1 MCGYKEWWGRD
12 AVNYIS
18 LLICT
23 HTHTHRF
30 TSTHARTNTHF
41 IRLKLTAKT
50 QTIEDE
56 RRKNWT
62 SRGRKRS
69 CRDAR
74 SHQQHSRGTRCVV
87 LNAPIINSSIEQLL
101 VARCVGF
108 MVFTSRWPSSF
119 PAVRFVF
126 TAPKS
131 KQMKSVSISDSREDK
146 NKSCFQQTR
155 AERGVNVS
163 SSGGQKLK
171 VNRQLIVNQ
180 PIVLFHWQEHTD

>member
-1 MCGYKEWWGRD
+1 
-12 AVNYIS
+12 
-18 LLICT
+18 
-23 HTHTHRF
+23 
-30 TSTHARTNTHF
+30 
-41 IRLKLTAKT
+41 
-50 QTIEDE
+50 
-56 RRKNWT
+56 
-62 SRGRKRS
+62 
-69 CRDAR
+69 
-74 SHQQHSRGTRCVV
+74 
-87 LNAPIINSSIEQLL
+87 
-101 VARCVGF
+101 

-131 KQMKSVSISDSREDK
+131 KQMKWVCISDSREDK

-180 PIVLFHWQEHTD
+180 PIVPFHWQEHTDEIQFQTIFWGYSVEEEDVWLMNSEVVRTFKHSSDCHVITTLWAAEEGRVVTPVGRKRRFKLLIWGQSHQTF